1 MWGTISI
8 ILIRI
13 VGLFLFAILPADIV
27 TNTSSQAAMVTSPN
41 TVDSATSPAAS
52 TNPTTVET
60 STAAEEKESMYQ

>member
-13 VGLFLFAILPADIV
+13 VGFFFVSAIPPADIV
-27 TNTSSQAAMVTSPN
+27 TDTSSQAMVTSPN